1 MKPVMGKQEKHL
13 QFAEIFHFFFWPF
26 NASAALHLLSHFC
39 FQLYFFF
46 FRDACTQ
53 LLIQWNSHP
62 ALEI

>member
-46 FRDACTQ
+46 
-53 LLIQWNSHP
+53 LGMP
-62 ALEI
+62 ALSC